1 MKLAASQDTYGA
13 GGDSGRGGST
23 MTISS
28 VMADI
33 KEKFKNDEEDQGT
46 QPTKIGSLYS
56 SPWGLPLSPLSP
68 FQGLDKATVLQ
79 ETKIFSDANTVTRHP
94 KKCCQLITK
103 LLHILTQGEPF
114 TSAETTAVFFGVTKL
129 FQSKDANLRRM
140 MYLFIKEVIIV
151 TQSLTKDM
159 SSDVDL
165 YRANAI
171 RVLCRIIDGSM
182 LNAIERYIK
191 QAIVDRNALVASSAL
206 VSGIHLIKNNPEIVR
221 RWVNEVQ
228 EAVNSTNDM
237 VQYHGVSLLYQIR
250 QHDKLAV
257 SKFITQLQKT
267 NLRSSLAT
275 CLLIRY
281 TAALLRDNANGQ
293 DAAPLYAFLQKML
306 RQKNEM
312 VIYEV
317 AKALCALPVDAR
329 DLTQAIVVLQL
340 FLGSSKPT
348 LRFAAV
354 RTLSHVAL
362 TQPMLVTRCNEDMEA
377 LISDSNRSIATL
389 AITTLLKTGAESS
402 VDRLMKQIST
412 FMGDIADEFK
422 IVVVEAI
429 KNLCM
434 KYPQKHRVLLNFLAN
449 FLREEGGYEF
459 KKTITDAIL
468 FLIDRIQECKET
480 ALLHLCE
487 FIEDCEF
494 TQLSTKILR
503 VLGQKGPTTSAPARY
518 IRFIRNRVILENAP
532 VRASAVSALAQ
543 FAIRVASLRTSVS
556 SLLQCCKLDDDDEVR
571 DRATMY
577 LSILEGDEVTSRTL
591 LVEDFPMSVTA
602 LQKSI
607 DQYELR
613 PADVVEDVAETNSDD
628 AEADN
633 ESIQP
638 DVAPEPQD
646 VAKEL
651 YTVPTNGCSAWF
663 GLLLQIP
670 EFADL
675 GALFRSSKRL
685 ELTEAETEY
694 VVSCTKHVFAQHIVL
709 QFKVLN
715 TVSDQLLTNV
725 NVGFVM
731 EPEEVWQVHS
741 VVPLDKLA
749 YGKTGSSFVC
759 LQYTGDGVYPIV
771 QLANVELKFKVHEVN
786 PSSGEVED
794 DGFDEEYPMEDIEI
808 GAADL
813 MAKVSVN
820 DFRSAWEHIGDGA
833 EVKGSYGLK
842 YKSLVEGVAA
852 VIENLGM
859 QPCENTAVPQPK
871 AKAHI
876 LLLSG
881 VFVGGVK
888 ALVKSR
894 ISLDEQSG
902 SMILQVR
909 GLSGW
914 IDRFCLVLTRFVA
927 FAEEIS
933 QTIMDCIR

>member
-1 MKLAASQDTYGA
+1 MKLGSSQEAYGA
-13 GGDSGRGGST
+13 GGEGSRGGAGGPSAIS
-23 MTISS
+23 ISS
-28 VMADI
+28 VMQDL
-33 KEKFKNDEEDQGT
+33 KEKFKTDEEDQ
-46 QPTKIGSLYS
+46 P
-56 SPWGLPLSPLSP
+56 SP

-79 ETKIFSDANTVTRHP
+79 ETKIFSDANIVTRHP

-114 TSAETTAVFFGVTKL
+114 TSAETTSVFFGVTKL

-140 MYLFIKEVIIV
+140 MYLFIKEVAEATAADEVIIV

-228 EAVNSTNDM
+228 EALNSQNDM
-237 VQYHGVSLLYQIR
+237 VQYHAVGLMYQIR
-250 QHDKLAV
+250 QHDRLAI

-267 NLRSSLAT
+267 NLRSNLAT

-281 TAALLRDNANGQ
+281 TSGLLRDNLNEQ
-293 DAAPLYAFLQKML
+293 DAKPLYAFLQKML

-312 VIYEV
+312 VMYEA
-317 AKALCALPVDAR
+317 AKALCALPVEAR

-340 FLGSSKPT
+340 FLSSSKPT

-354 RTLSHVAL
+354 RTLNHVAM
-362 TQPMLVTRCNEDMEA
+362 TQPMIVTRCNDDMEA

-429 KNLCM
+429 KNLCI

-543 FAIRVASLRTSVS
+543 FAIRVESLRQSVS

-577 LSILEGDEVTSRTL
+577 LAILEGEESIGRAL
-591 LVEDFPMSVTA
+591 LIEEFPMSVTA

-607 DQYELR
+607 EQYQLR
-613 PADVVEDVAETNSDD
+613 PTDGPLTFETLPHVEVVEEAPARVDTS
-628 AEADN
+628 EADIDIP
-633 ESIQP
+633 EATS
-638 DVAPEPQD
+638 APEPQD

-651 YTVPTNGCSAWF
+651 YT
-663 GLLLQIP
+663 IP

-675 GALFRSSKRL
+675 GPLFRSSRPV

-694 VVSCTKHVFAQHIVL
+694 VVSCTKHVFPEHLVL

-715 TVSDQLLTNV
+715 TVNDQLLSNV
-725 NVGFVM
+725 TVGFIM
-731 EPEEVWQVHS
+731 EPDDVWHVHS
-741 VVPLDKLA
+741 VVPLKSLA
-749 YGKTGSSFVC
+749 YGKTGSCYVC
-759 LQYTGDGVYPIV
+759 LKHIGDGTFPVV
-771 QLANVELKFKVHEVN
+771 QLANELKFKVHEVN
-786 PSSGEVED
+786 PSNGEADE
-794 DGFDEEYPMEDIEI
+794 DGFDEEYPMEDLDI
-808 GAADL
+808 GAGDF
-813 MAKVSVN
+813 MAKVPVN
-820 DFRSAWEHIGDGA
+820 DFRSAWEHIGSSA
-833 EVKGSYGLK
+833 EAKGSYALK
-842 YKSLVEGVAA
+842 YKTLVEGVAA

-876 LLLSG
+876 LLLAG

-888 ALVKSR
+888 VLVKSR
-894 ISLDEQSG
+894 ISLDEQNG

-909 GLSGW
+909 LGNRS
-914 IDRFCLVLTRFVA
+914 TVA
-927 FAEEIS
+927 SWFPF
-933 QTIMDCIR
+933 

>member
-1 MKLAASQDTYGA
+1 MKLGSHSDVH
-13 GGDSGRGGST
+13 SSGGSEGGRSGSGGGSLS
-23 MTISS
+23 ISA
-28 VMADI
+28 VMQDL
-33 KEKFKNDEEDQGT
+33 KEKFKNDED
-46 QPTKIGSLYS
+46 SDHS
-56 SPWGLPLSPLSP
+56 SP

-79 ETKIFSDANTVTRHP
+79 ETKIFSDATMVTKHP

-140 MYLFIKEVIIV
+140 MYLFIKEVAEATAADEVIIV

-182 LNAIERYIK
+182 LNAIERFMK
-191 QAIVDRNALVASSAL
+191 QAIVDRNALVSSSAL
-206 VSGIHLIKNNPEIVR
+206 VSGMHLIKQNPEVVR

-228 EAVNSTNDM
+228 EAVNSQHDM
-237 VQYHGVSLLYQIR
+237 VQYHAVGLLYQIR

-257 SKFITQLQKT
+257 SKFINQLQKT
-267 NLRSSLAT
+267 NLRSNLAT

-281 TAALLRDNANGQ
+281 TAGLLREDLGAQ
-293 DAAPLYAFLQKML
+293 DPRPLYQFLQKML

-312 VIYEV
+312 VIYEA
-317 AKALCALPVDAR
+317 AKALCSLPVDTR

-340 FLGSSKPT
+340 FLSSSKPT

-354 RTLSHVAL
+354 RTLNQVAL
-362 TQPMLVTRCNEDMEA
+362 TQPLLVTRCNDDMES
-377 LISDSNRSIATL
+377 LISDPNRSIATL

-429 KNLCM
+429 KNLCI

-459 KKTITDAIL
+459 KKTITDSIL
-468 FLIDRIQECKET
+468 FLIDRIPDCKEGG
-480 ALLHLCE
+480 LLHLCE

-503 VLGQKGPTTSAPARY
+503 VLGQKGPTTSAPSRY
-518 IRFIRNRVILENAP
+518 IRYIRNRVILENAA

-543 FAIRVASLRTSVS
+543 FAIRVDSLRLSVS
-556 SLLQCCKLDDDDEVR
+556 SLLQSCKLDDDDEVR

-577 LSILEGDEVTSRTL
+577 LSILHGDEGVSKTL
-591 LVEDFPMSVTA
+591 LVDDFPMSVAA

-607 DQYELR
+607 EQYQLR
-613 PADVVEDVAETNSDD
+613 PTDGPVTLDVLPHVEIVEEVKVAAADADDSANDTPQAVA
-628 AEADN
+628 
-633 ESIQP
+633 
-638 DVAPEPQD
+638 APVQPQD

-651 YTVPTNGCSAWF
+651 YK
-663 GLLLQIP
+663 IP

-675 GALFRSSKRL
+675 GPIFRSSKPV
-685 ELTEAETEY
+685 ELTEAEVEY
-694 VVSCTKHVFAQHIVL
+694 VVSCTKHVFSEHLVL
-709 QFKVLN
+709 QFKIMN
-715 TVSDQLLTNV
+715 TVNDQLLTNV
-725 NVGFVM
+725 SVGFAM
-731 EPEEVWQVHS
+731 DPDDVWQIHS
-741 VVPLDKLA
+741 VVPLKELA
-749 YGKTGSSFVC
+749 YGKTGSCYVC
-759 LQYTGDGVYPIV
+759 LKHIGDGVYPVV
-771 QLANVELKFKVHEVN
+771 QIANELKFKVHEVN
-786 PSSGEVED
+786 PSTGEAED
-794 DGFDEEYPMEDIEI
+794 DGFDEEYPMEDFEI
-808 GAADL
+808 GPNDL
-813 MAKVSVN
+813 IAKVPVG

-833 EVKGSYGLK
+833 EAKGSYALK

-852 VIENLGM
+852 VIDNLGM

-871 AKAHI
+871 ANAHI

-888 ALVKSR
+888 VLVKSR
-894 ISLDEQSG
+894 IVLDEQSG
-902 SMILQVR
+902 GMILQMAVR
-909 GLSGW
+909 SESE
-914 IDRFCLVLTRFVA
+914 D
-927 FAEEIS
+927 IS

>member
-1 MKLAASQDTYGA
+1 MKLGASQDTYGA
-13 GGDSGRGGST
+13 GSDSARSASAIS
-23 MTISS
+23 ISS

-33 KEKFKNDEEDQGT
+33 KEKFKNDEEEQV
-46 QPTKIGSLYS
+46 
-56 SPWGLPLSPLSP
+56 SP

-140 MYLFIKEVIIV
+140 MYLFIKEVAEATAADEVIIV

-206 VSGIHLIKNNPEIVR
+206 VAGIHLIKNNSEIVR

-237 VQYHGVSLLYQIR
+237 VQYHGVSLLYHIR

-267 NLRSSLAT
+267 SLRSNLAT

-281 TAALLRDNANGQ
+281 TTTLLRDNAGGQ
-293 DAAPLYAFLQKML
+293 DPAPLYSFLQKML
-306 RQKNEM
+306 YHKNEM
-312 VIYEV
+312 VLYE
-317 AKALCALPVDAR
+317 AARALCTLPVDSR

-340 FLGSSKPT
+340 FLSSSKPT

-354 RTLSHVAL
+354 RTLSQVAL

-377 LISDSNRSIATL
+377 LITDSNRSIATL

-429 KNLCM
+429 KNLCV

-449 FLREEGGYEF
+449 FLREEGGFDF

-468 FLIDRIQECKET
+468 FLIERIQECKDS

-503 VLGQKGPTTSAPARY
+503 VLGQKGPTTSVPARY

-543 FAIRVASLRTSVS
+543 FAIRVASLRVSIS

-577 LSILEGDEVTSRTL
+577 LSILNGDEVISRAL
-591 LVEDFPMSVTA
+591 LVEDFPICVAT

-607 DQYELR
+607 EQYELR
-613 PADVVEDVAETNSDD
+613 LADGPLTFEALPHVDVDEVVVESSIDD
-628 AEADN
+628 AEADI
-633 ESIQP
+633 ETIQA
-638 DVAPEPQD
+638 DTVPEPQD

-651 YTVPTNGCSAWF
+651 YT
-663 GLLLQIP
+663 IP
-670 EFADL
+670 EFAEL

-694 VVSCTKHVFAQHIVL
+694 VVSCTKHVFAQHLVL

-725 NVGFVM
+725 RVEFVL
-731 EPEEVWQVHS
+731 EPEDVWQVQS
-741 VVPLDKLA
+741 VIPVSKLA
-749 YGKTGSSFVC
+749 YGKTGSCYVC
-759 LQYTGDGVYPIV
+759 LRFTGDGVYPVV
-771 QLANVELKFKVHEVN
+771 QLANVELLFKVHEVN

-794 DGFDEEYPMEDIEI
+794 DGFDEEYPMENLEI
-808 GAADL
+808 GASDL

-820 DFRSAWEHIGDGA
+820 DFRSAWESIGDSA
-833 EVKGSYGLK
+833 EVKGSFGLK
-842 YKSLVEGVAA
+842 YKTLVEGVAA

-871 AKAHI
+871 ARAHI

-888 ALVKSR
+888 SLVKSR
-894 ISLDEQSG
+894 ISLDEQSD
-902 SMILQVR
+902 SLILQMAVR
-909 GLSGW
+909 
-914 IDRFCLVLTRFVA
+914 TEM
-927 FAEEIS
+927 EEIS

>member
-1 MKLAASQDTYGA
+1 MATQDTYNGS
-13 GGDSGRGGST
+13 GGTGDSGRSRST

-33 KEKFKNDEEDQGT
+33 KEKFKNDEEDQV
-46 QPTKIGSLYS
+46 
-56 SPWGLPLSPLSP
+56 SP

-79 ETKIFSDANTVTRHP
+79 ETKIFSDATTVTRHP

-140 MYLFIKEVIIV
+140 MYLFIKEVAEATAADEVIIV

-206 VSGIHLIKNNPEIVR
+206 VSGIHLIKSNPEIVR

-228 EAVNSTNDM
+228 EAVNSTHDM

-257 SKFITQLQKT
+257 SKFIVQLQKT
-267 NLRSSLAT
+267 NLRSNLAT

-281 TAALLRDNANGQ
+281 TAALLRESTNGQ
-293 DAAPLYAFLQKML
+293 DTTPLYGFLQKML

-312 VIYEV
+312 VIYEA

-354 RTLSHVAL
+354 RTLSQVAL
-362 TQPMLVTRCNEDMEA
+362 AQPMLITRCNEDMET

-429 KNLCM
+429 KNLCL
-434 KYPQKHRVLLNFLAN
+434 KYPQKHRILLNFLAN

-494 TQLSTKILR
+494 AQLSTKILR

-543 FAIRVASLRTSVS
+543 FAIRVSSLRSSVS

-577 LSILEGDEVTSRTL
+577 LAVLEGDETTSRNL
-591 LVEDFPMSVTA
+591 LVDDFPMSVAA

-613 PADVVEDVAETNSDD
+613 PADGPLTFETLPHVEVVEDDTETNTDSAETDNGAVQAD
-628 AEADN
+628 A
-633 ESIQP
+633 
-638 DVAPEPQD
+638 APEPQD
-646 VAKEL
+646 LAKEL
-651 YTVPTNGCSAWF
+651 YT
-663 GLLLQIP
+663 IP
-670 EFADL
+670 EFAEL

-694 VVSCTKHVFAQHIVL
+694 VVSCTKHVFPQHIVL
-709 QFKVLN
+709 QYKVLN

-725 NVGFVM
+725 SIGFVM
-731 EPEEVWQVHS
+731 EPDDIWQVHS
-741 VVPLDKLA
+741 VVSLDKLA
-749 YGKTGSSFVC
+749 YGKTGSCYVC
-759 LQYTGDGVYPIV
+759 LQYIGDGVYPIV

-794 DGFDEEYPMEDIEI
+794 DGFDEEYPMEDIDI
-808 GAADL
+808 SASDL
-813 MAKVSVN
+813 MAKISVN
-820 DFRSAWEHIGDGA
+820 DFRSAWERIGDSA

-842 YKSLVEGVAA
+842 YKSIVEGVAA

-881 VFVGGVK
+881 VFVGGLK

-894 ISLDEQSG
+894 ISLDEQG
-902 SMILQVR
+902 GGMILQMAVR
-909 GLSGW
+909 SE
-914 IDRFCLVLTRFVA
+914 
-927 FAEEIS
+927 AEEIS

>member
-1 MKLAASQDTYGA
+1 
-13 GGDSGRGGST
+13 

-28 VMADI
+28 VMHDI
-33 KEKFKNDEEDQGT
+33 KEKFKNDEEDQA
-46 QPTKIGSLYS
+46 
-56 SPWGLPLSPLSP
+56 SP

-79 ETKIFSDANTVTRHP
+79 ETKIFSDANMVTRHP

-140 MYLFIKEVIIV
+140 MYLFIKEVAEA
-151 TQSLTKDM
+151 TAADE
-159 SSDVDL
+159 
-165 YRANAI
+165 
-171 RVLCRIIDGSM
+171 GSM

-228 EAVNSTNDM
+228 EAVNSSNDM

-267 NLRSSLAT
+267 NLRSNLAT

-281 TAALLRDNANGQ
+281 TAGLLRENANGQ

-312 VIYEV
+312 VIYEA

-340 FLGSSKPT
+340 FLGSTKPT

-362 TQPMLVTRCNEDMEA
+362 TQPMLVTRCNDDMEA

-389 AITTLLKTGAESS
+389 AITTLLKTGTYWHKNQAHCAESS

-429 KNLCM
+429 KNLCV

-459 KKTITDAIL
+459 KKTITESIL

-543 FAIRVASLRTSVS
+543 FAIRVSSLRASVS

-577 LSILEGDEVTSRTL
+577 LAILEGDEATSRTL
-591 LVEDFPMSVTA
+591 LVDDFPMSVLS

-607 DQYELR
+607 EQYELR
-613 PADVVEDVAETNSDD
+613 PVEGPLTFDALPHVEVVEDVAEPRADD
-628 AEADN
+628 AEA
-633 ESIQP
+633 ESSSAQP
-638 DVAPEPQD
+638 DATPEPQD

-651 YTVPTNGCSAWF
+651 YT
-663 GLLLQIP
+663 IP
-670 EFADL
+670 EFAEL
-675 GALFRSSKRL
+675 GALFRSSKRV

-709 QFKVLN
+709 QVLN
-715 TVSDQLLTNV
+715 TVSDQLLSNV
-725 NVGFVM
+725 SVGFVM
-731 EPEEVWQVHS
+731 EPEEVWQVQS
-741 VVPLDKLA
+741 IVPLDKLA
-749 YGKTGSSFVC
+749 YGKTGSCYVC
-759 LQYTGDGVYPIV
+759 VQYIGDGVYPIV

-786 PSSGEVED
+786 PSTGEVED
-794 DGFDEEYPMEDIEI
+794 DGFDEEYPMEDMEI

-813 MAKVSVN
+813 MAKVPVN

-852 VIENLGM
+852 VIDNLGM

-909 GLSGW
+909 SASRATCDENLGGT
-914 IDRFCLVLTRFVA
+914 D
-927 FAEEIS
+927 
-933 QTIMDCIR
+933 

>member
-1 MKLAASQDTYGA
+1 
-13 GGDSGRGGST
+13 
-23 MTISS
+23 
-28 VMADI
+28 
-33 KEKFKNDEEDQGT
+33 
-46 QPTKIGSLYS
+46 
-56 SPWGLPLSPLSP
+56 
-68 FQGLDKATVLQ
+68 
-79 ETKIFSDANTVTRHP
+79 
-94 KKCCQLITK
+94 
-103 LLHILTQGEPF
+103 
-114 TSAETTAVFFGVTKL
+114 
-129 FQSKDANLRRM
+129 
-140 MYLFIKEVIIV
+140 
-151 TQSLTKDM
+151 
-159 SSDVDL
+159 
-165 YRANAI
+165 
-171 RVLCRIIDGSM
+171 M

-267 NLRSSLAT
+267 NLRSNLAT

-281 TAALLRDNANGQ
+281 TAALLRENANGQ

-306 RQKNEM
+306 RQKNEA
-312 VIYEV
+312 

-354 RTLSHVAL
+354 RTLSQVAF

-429 KNLCM
+429 KNLCL

-449 FLREEGGYEF
+449 FLREEGGFEF

-503 VLGQKGPTTSAPARY
+503 VLGQKGPTTSVPARY

-543 FAIRVASLRTSVS
+543 FAIRVASLRSSVS

-577 LSILEGDEVTSRTL
+577 LAILENDEVTSRTL
-591 LVEDFPMSVTA
+591 LVEDFPMSVVA

-613 PADVVEDVAETNSDD
+613 PTDGPLTFDALPRVEVVEDVAEANANDTE
-628 AEADN
+628 AETVQA
-633 ESIQP
+633 

-651 YTVPTNGCSAWF
+651 
-663 GLLLQIP
+663 
-670 EFADL
+670 
-675 GALFRSSKRL
+675 
-685 ELTEAETEY
+685 
-694 VVSCTKHVFAQHIVL
+694 
-709 QFKVLN
+709 
-715 TVSDQLLTNV
+715 
-725 NVGFVM
+725 VGFVM

-749 YGKTGSSFVC
+749 YGKTGSCYVC
-759 LQYTGDGVYPIV
+759 LQYTGDGIYPIV

-852 VIENLGM
+852 VIDNLGM

-894 ISLDEQSG
+894 ISLDEPSG

-909 GLSGW
+909 SDLDRLHLS
-914 IDRFCLVLTRFVA
+914 TRSHQSCHVCA
-927 FAEEIS
+927 QMAVRTEAEEIS

>member
-1 MKLAASQDTYGA
+1 MKLGASQETCGT
-13 GGDSGRGGST
+13 GNDSGRGGSS
-23 MTISS
+23 MSISS

-33 KEKFKNDEEDQGT
+33 KEKFKNDEEDQV
-46 QPTKIGSLYS
+46 
-56 SPWGLPLSPLSP
+56 SP

-114 TSAETTAVFFGVTKL
+114 TTAETTAVFFGVTKL

-140 MYLFIKEVIIV
+140 MYLFIKEVAEATAADEVIIV

-206 VSGIHLIKNNPEIVR
+206 ISGIHLIKSNPEIVR

-228 EAVNSTNDM
+228 EAVNSTHDM
-237 VQYHGVSLLYQIR
+237 VQYHAVSLLYQIR

-257 SKFITQLQKT
+257 SKLITQLQKT

-281 TAALLRDNANGQ
+281 TAALLREYTNDQ
-293 DAAPLYAFLQKML
+293 DTKPLRNFLLQML

-312 VIYEV
+312 IIYEA
-317 AKALCALPVDAR
+317 AKAICALPVDEH
-329 DLTQAIVVLQL
+329 DLIQAIVVLQM
-340 FLGSSKPT
+340 FLGSSKAT
-348 LRFAAV
+348 VRFAAV
-354 RTLSHVAL
+354 RTLSQVAL
-362 TQPMLVTRCNEDMEA
+362 TQPMLVTRCNDDMEA
-377 LISDSNRSIATL
+377 LITDSNRSIATL

-402 VDRLMKQIST
+402 VDRLMKQISS

-429 KNLCM
+429 KNLCL

-468 FLIDRIQECKET
+468 FLIERIQECKEA

-543 FAIRVASLRTSVS
+543 FAIRVISLRSSVS

-577 LSILEGDEVTSRTL
+577 LAVLDNEETSRTL
-591 LVEDFPMSVTA
+591 LVEDFPMSVAA

-613 PADVVEDVAETNSDD
+613 PKDGPLTFDALPHVEVAEDASEANTKPDADD
-628 AEADN
+628 EVVQA
-633 ESIQP
+633 
-638 DVAPEPQD
+638 DVAPEPED

-651 YTVPTNGCSAWF
+651 YT
-663 GLLLQIP
+663 IP
-670 EFADL
+670 EFAEL
-675 GALFRSSKRL
+675 GAIFRSSKRL

-694 VVSCTKHVFAQHIVL
+694 VVSCIKHVFAQHVIL
-709 QFKVLN
+709 QFKVVN

-725 NVGFVM
+725 SVDFMM
-731 EPEEVWQVHS
+731 EPEDVWQVQS
-741 VVPLDKLA
+741 VVPLQQIA
-749 YGKTGSSFVC
+749 YGKTGSCYVC
-759 LQYTGDGVYPIV
+759 LQYTGDGVYPVV
-771 QLANVELKFKVHEVN
+771 QLTNVELKFKIHEVN
-786 PSSGEVED
+786 PTSGEVED
-794 DGFDEEYPMEDIEI
+794 DGFDEEYSMEEIELS
-808 GAADL
+808 AADL
-813 MAKVSVN
+813 IAKVSVN
-820 DFRSAWEHIGDGA
+820 DFRSAWEHIGGVA
-833 EVKGSYGLK
+833 EVKGTYGLK

-852 VIENLGM
+852 VIEKVGM

-894 ISLDEQSG
+894 IMLDEQTG
-902 SMILQVR
+902 SMILQMAVR
-909 GLSGW
+909 SE
-914 IDRFCLVLTRFVA
+914 T
-927 FAEEIS
+927 EEVS

>member
-1 MKLAASQDTYGA
+1 MKLGANQDTYGA
-13 GGDSGRGGST
+13 GGDSSRSGSA

-33 KEKFKNDEEDQGT
+33 KEKFKNDEEDQV
-46 QPTKIGSLYS
+46 
-56 SPWGLPLSPLSP
+56 SP

-140 MYLFIKEVIIV
+140 MYLFIKEVAEATAADEAVLTTVAYQVIIV

-206 VSGIHLIKNNPEIVR
+206 VSGIHLIKNNPDIVR

-281 TAALLRDNANGQ
+281 TATLLRENANGQ

-306 RQKNEM
+306 RQKNEVRKQMFKLGPRHHGCM
-312 VIYEV
+312 VIYEA

-354 RTLSHVAL
+354 RTLSQVAL

-429 KNLCM
+429 KNLCL

-503 VLGQKGPTTSAPARY
+503 
-518 IRFIRNRVILENAP
+518 
-532 VRASAVSALAQ
+532 
-543 FAIRVASLRTSVS
+543 
-556 SLLQCCKLDDDDEVR
+556 
-571 DRATMY
+571 
-577 LSILEGDEVTSRTL
+577 
-591 LVEDFPMSVTA
+591 
-602 LQKSI
+602 
-607 DQYELR
+607 
-613 PADVVEDVAETNSDD
+613 
-628 AEADN
+628 
-633 ESIQP
+633 
-638 DVAPEPQD
+638 
-646 VAKEL
+646 
-651 YTVPTNGCSAWF
+651 
-663 GLLLQIP
+663 
-670 EFADL
+670 
-675 GALFRSSKRL
+675 
-685 ELTEAETEY
+685 
-694 VVSCTKHVFAQHIVL
+694 
-709 QFKVLN
+709 
-715 TVSDQLLTNV
+715 
-725 NVGFVM
+725 
-731 EPEEVWQVHS
+731 
-741 VVPLDKLA
+741 
-749 YGKTGSSFVC
+749 
-759 LQYTGDGVYPIV
+759 
-771 QLANVELKFKVHEVN
+771 
-786 PSSGEVED
+786 
-794 DGFDEEYPMEDIEI
+794 
-808 GAADL
+808 
-813 MAKVSVN
+813 
-820 DFRSAWEHIGDGA
+820 
-833 EVKGSYGLK
+833 
-842 YKSLVEGVAA
+842 
-852 VIENLGM
+852 
-859 QPCENTAVPQPK
+859 
-871 AKAHI
+871 
-876 LLLSG
+876 
-881 VFVGGVK
+881 
-888 ALVKSR
+888 
-894 ISLDEQSG
+894 
-902 SMILQVR
+902 
-909 GLSGW
+909 
-914 IDRFCLVLTRFVA
+914 
-927 FAEEIS
+927 
-933 QTIMDCIR
+933 

>member
-1 MKLAASQDTYGA
+1 MKLGASQDTYGS
-13 GGDSGRGGST
+13 GGDSSRSGSS

-33 KEKFKNDEEDQGT
+33 KEKFKNDEEEQ
-46 QPTKIGSLYS
+46 I
-56 SPWGLPLSPLSP
+56 SP

-140 MYLFIKEVIIV
+140 MYLFIKEVAEATAADEVIIV

-206 VSGIHLIKNNPEIVR
+206 VSGIHLMKSNPEIVR

-228 EAVNSTNDM
+228 EAANSTNDM
-237 VQYHGVSLLYQIR
+237 VQYHGVLLLYQIR

-267 NLRSSLAT
+267 NLRSNLAT

-281 TAALLRDNANGQ
+281 TAALLRETATGQ
-293 DAAPLYAFLQKML
+293 DTAPLYAFLQKML
-306 RQKNEM
+306 RQKNEII
-312 VIYEV
+312 IYE
-317 AKALCALPVDAR
+317 AARALCALPVDSR

-340 FLGSSKPT
+340 FLSSSKPI

-354 RTLSHVAL
+354 RTLNQLAL
-362 TQPMLVTRCNEDMEA
+362 SQPMLVTRCNEDMEA
-377 LISDSNRSIATL
+377 LITDNNRSIATL

-429 KNLCM
+429 KNLCV

-449 FLREEGGYEF
+449 FLREEGGFEF

-468 FLIDRIQECKET
+468 FLIERIQECKEA

-503 VLGQKGPTTSAPARY
+503 VLGQKGPTTSAPALY
-518 IRFIRNRVILENAP
+518 IRFIRNRIILENAP

-543 FAIRVASLRTSVS
+543 FAIRVASLRISVS

-571 DRATMY
+571 DRATTY
-577 LSILEGDEVTSRTL
+577 LSILEGEEVISRTL

-613 PADVVEDVAETNSDD
+613 PTDGPLTFDALPHVEEIEEAVEPNAEDVQTDETPLTD
-628 AEADN
+628 AT
-633 ESIQP
+633 
-638 DVAPEPQD
+638 PEPQD
-646 VAKEL
+646 VVKEL
-651 YTVPTNGCSAWF
+651 FT
-663 GLLLQIP
+663 IP
-670 EFADL
+670 EFAEL
-675 GALFRSSKRL
+675 GALFCSSKRL

-715 TVSDQLLTNV
+715 TVNDQLLTNV
-725 NVGFVM
+725 HVGFVM
-731 EPEEVWQVHS
+731 EPEDVWQVHS
-741 VVPLDKLA
+741 IVPLERLA
-749 YGKTGSSFVC
+749 YGKTGSSYIC
-759 LQYTGDGVYPIV
+759 LQYIGDGLYPIV

-786 PSSGEVED
+786 PSTGEVED

-808 GAADL
+808 GASDL
-813 MAKVSVN
+813 MAKVPVT
-820 DFRSAWEHIGDGA
+820 DFRSAWEHLGGSA

-859 QPCENTAVPQPK
+859 QPCENTSVPQPK

-881 VFVGGVK
+881 MFVGGIK

-902 SMILQVR
+902 SMILQMAVR
-909 GLSGW
+909 SE
-914 IDRFCLVLTRFVA
+914 
-927 FAEEIS
+927 AEDTS

>member
-1 MKLAASQDTYGA
+1 
-13 GGDSGRGGST
+13 

-28 VMADI
+28 VMHDI
-33 KEKFKNDEEDQGT
+33 KEKFKNDEEDQV
-46 QPTKIGSLYS
+46 
-56 SPWGLPLSPLSP
+56 SP

-79 ETKIFSDANTVTRHP
+79 ETKIFSDANMVTRHP

-140 MYLFIKEVIIV
+140 MYLFIKEVAEATAADEV
-151 TQSLTKDM
+151 HLPSYHAARQQGEKTKAGF
-159 SSDVDL
+159 VDF
-165 YRANAI
+165 
-171 RVLCRIIDGSM
+171 GSM

-228 EAVNSTNDM
+228 EAVNSSNDM

-257 SKFITQLQKT
+257 SKLITQLQKT
-267 NLRSSLAT
+267 NLRSNLAT

-281 TAALLRDNANGQ
+281 TAGLLRENANGQ

-312 VIYEV
+312 VIYEA

-340 FLGSSKPT
+340 FLGSTKPT

-362 TQPMLVTRCNEDMEA
+362 TQPMLVTRCNDDMEA

-429 KNLCM
+429 KNLCV

-459 KKTITDAIL
+459 KKTITESIL

-543 FAIRVASLRTSVS
+543 FAIRVSSLRASVS

-577 LSILEGDEVTSRTL
+577 LAILEGDETTSRTL
-591 LVEDFPMSVTA
+591 LIDDFPMSVLS

-607 DQYELR
+607 EQYELR
-613 PADVVEDVAETNSDD
+613 PVEGPLTFDALPHVEVVEDVVEPSADD
-628 AEADN
+628 AEA
-633 ESIQP
+633 ESSSAQP
-638 DVAPEPQD
+638 DATPEPQD

-651 YTVPTNGCSAWF
+651 YTVRASW
-663 GLLLQIP
+663 LSIIP
-670 EFADL
+670 EFAEL
-675 GALFRSSKRL
+675 GALFRSSKRV

-709 QFKVLN
+709 QVLN
-715 TVSDQLLTNV
+715 TVSDQLLSNV
-725 NVGFVM
+725 SVGFVM
-731 EPEEVWQVHS
+731 EPEEVWQVQS
-741 VVPLDKLA
+741 IVPLDKLA
-749 YGKTGSSFVC
+749 YGKTGSCYVC
-759 LQYTGDGVYPIV
+759 VQYIGDGVYPIV
-771 QLANVELKFKVHEVN
+771 QLANVEVHEVN
-786 PSSGEVED
+786 PSTGEVED
-794 DGFDEEYPMEDIEI
+794 DGFDEEYPMEDMEI

-813 MAKVSVN
+813 MAKVPVN

-852 VIENLGM
+852 VIDNLGM

-909 GLSGW
+909 SGSRATC
-914 IDRFCLVLTRFVA
+914 DENLGVLTNACDDLLV
-927 FAEEIS
+927 
-933 QTIMDCIR
+933 

>member
-1 MKLAASQDTYGA
+1 
-13 GGDSGRGGST
+13 
-23 MTISS
+23 
-28 VMADI
+28 
-33 KEKFKNDEEDQGT
+33 
-46 QPTKIGSLYS
+46 
-56 SPWGLPLSPLSP
+56 
-68 FQGLDKATVLQ
+68 
-79 ETKIFSDANTVTRHP
+79 
-94 KKCCQLITK
+94 
-103 LLHILTQGEPF
+103 
-114 TSAETTAVFFGVTKL
+114 
-129 FQSKDANLRRM
+129 
-140 MYLFIKEVIIV
+140 
-151 TQSLTKDM
+151 
-159 SSDVDL
+159 
-165 YRANAI
+165 
-171 RVLCRIIDGSM
+171 M

-206 VSGIHLIKNNPEIVR
+206 
-221 RWVNEVQ
+221 

-281 TAALLRDNANGQ
+281 TAALLRENANGQ

-312 VIYEV
+312 VIYEA

-354 RTLSHVAL
+354 RTLSQVAL

-429 KNLCM
+429 KNLCL

-543 FAIRVASLRTSVS
+543 FAIRVASLRSSVS

-591 LVEDFPMSVTA
+591 LVEDFPMSVVA

-613 PADVVEDVAETNSDD
+613 PTEGPLTFEALPHVEVVEDVVETSAND
-628 AEADN
+628 AEADT
-633 ESIQP
+633 ETVQA

-651 YTVPTNGCSAWF
+651 YT
-663 GLLLQIP
+663 
-670 EFADL
+670 
-675 GALFRSSKRL
+675 
-685 ELTEAETEY
+685 
-694 VVSCTKHVFAQHIVL
+694 
-709 QFKVLN
+709 FKVLN

-741 VVPLDKLA
+741 VVPLEKLA
-749 YGKTGSSFVC
+749 YGKTGSCYVC
-759 LQYTGDGVYPIV
+759 LQYTGDGAYPIV
-771 QLANVELKFKVHEVN
+771 QLANVEVRLPLIFLFDRWCWRGLTKYLYCSVVQLKFKVHEVN

-852 VIENLGM
+852 VIDNLGM

-894 ISLDEQSG
+894 ILLDEQSG

-909 GLSGW
+909 SSKLKTIVVSLSYNE
-914 IDRFCLVLTRFVA
+914 RCSFMQMAVRSE
-927 FAEEIS
+927 AEEIS

>member
-1 MKLAASQDTYGA
+1 MKLGANQDTYGA
-13 GGDSGRGGST
+13 GGDSGRGGSS

-33 KEKFKNDEEDQGT
+33 KEKFKNDEEDQV
-46 QPTKIGSLYS
+46 
-56 SPWGLPLSPLSP
+56 SP

-140 MYLFIKEVIIV
+140 MYLFIKEVAEATAADEVPLSLLRDQIAGR
-151 TQSLTKDM
+151 TLTKDM

-228 EAVNSTNDM
+228 EAVNSTHDM

-281 TAALLRDNANGQ
+281 TAALLRENANGQ

-312 VIYEV
+312 VIYEA

-354 RTLSHVAL
+354 RTLSQVAL

-377 LISDSNRSIATL
+377 LITDSNRSIATL

-429 KNLCM
+429 KNLCL

-543 FAIRVASLRTSVS
+543 FAIRVASLRVSVS

-577 LSILEGDEVTSRTL
+577 LAILEGDEVTSRPLTFEAL
-591 LVEDFPMSVTA
+591 PHVE
-602 LQKSI
+602 
-607 DQYELR
+607 
-613 PADVVEDVAETNSDD
+613 VVEDVVEASADD
-628 AEADN
+628 TEADN
-633 ESIQP
+633 EPVQA
-638 DVAPEPQD
+638 DAAPEPQD

-651 YTVPTNGCSAWF
+651 YT
-663 GLLLQIP
+663 IP
-670 EFADL
+670 EFAEL

-694 VVSCTKHVFAQHIVL
+694 VVSCTKHVFAKHIVL

-741 VVPLDKLA
+741 VVPLEKLA
-749 YGKTGSSFVC
+749 YGKTGSCYVC

-808 GAADL
+808 SSSDL
-813 MAKVSVN
+813 MAKVPVN

-902 SMILQVR
+902 SMILQMAVR
-909 GLSGW
+909 SE
-914 IDRFCLVLTRFVA
+914 
-927 FAEEIS
+927 AEEIS